1 MFEVAV
7 AEDVNKTTGCALNKC
22 TLNLTA
28 RRWFEAL
35 IAENVNKTT
44 ECTQKKCT

>member
-7 AEDVNKTTGCALNKC
+7 AEDVNKTPECALNKC
-22 TLNLTA
+22 SLNLTA

-44 ECTQKKCT
+44 WYTLKKCT